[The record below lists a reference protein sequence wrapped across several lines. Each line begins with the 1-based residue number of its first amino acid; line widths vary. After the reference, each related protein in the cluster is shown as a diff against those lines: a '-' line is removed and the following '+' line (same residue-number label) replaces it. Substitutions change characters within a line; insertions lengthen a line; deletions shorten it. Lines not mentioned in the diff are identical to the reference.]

1 MKWLKRRESSWSGAH
16 PAAVFDRE
24 ALIELVWH
32 AGEIGRFAL
41 CKAAAGSTPLHDAFS
56 RFMR

>member
-24 ALIELVWH
+24 ALNELVWH

-41 CKAAAGSTPLHDAFS
+41 
-56 RFMR
+56 